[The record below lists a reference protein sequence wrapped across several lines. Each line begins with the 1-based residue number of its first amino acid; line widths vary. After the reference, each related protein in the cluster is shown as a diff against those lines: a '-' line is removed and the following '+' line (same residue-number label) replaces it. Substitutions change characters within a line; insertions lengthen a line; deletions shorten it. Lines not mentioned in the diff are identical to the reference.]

1 MKFAA
6 RLSLATSALI
16 GVACVAQTWLVSSK
30 ALGQVRAQLV
40 ASGQQLATAVAEQAR
55 PALEAGDAATLRD
68 LTERMATQSD
78 VRYCRVF
85 DRSGLLLAASGIGG
99 GRALALTSAGGPI
112 EIGPEQWA
120 FTATI
125 AHLGRGPL
133 GTAEISLSTA
143 ALTALRQ
150 RLVTTAI
157 ALTALVVCAAVLAAV
172 LLARA
177 ITGPLAALAGAADDI
192 AAGDLDTTVRVTT
205 RDEIGTLAASFNH
218 MARSLAQSRAA
229 LVDKVHELERV
240 NRIKSEFVAT
250 VSHELRTPL
259 NVILGYLEMLRE
271 DTDGPLTAGQRA
283 QIETVRRYSLLQL
296 ELITDVL
303 DFSRLASGK
312 ASLHVERF
320 DLRPLLDEMLAIY
333 AARALDG
340 GVRMVAEVAADVP
353 ILETDRVKLQEV
365 LRNLVDNAL
374 KFTTAGAVI
383 VTATRTAEGER
394 LAIDVRDTGVGIA
407 ADDVPHVFDPFYQVG
422 RSSTRTTG
430 GVGLGLSIAR
440 QLVALLGGE
449 VSLTSTL
456 GAGSTFRVEIPLRLA
471 AVLTTDATTILLED
485 TRRTGS

>member
-1 MKFAA
+1 
-6 RLSLATSALI
+6 
-16 GVACVAQTWLVSSK
+16 
-30 ALGQVRAQLV
+30 
-40 ASGQQLATAVAEQAR
+40 
-55 PALEAGDAATLRD
+55 
-68 LTERMATQSD
+68 
-78 VRYCRVF
+78 
-85 DRSGLLLAASGIGG
+85 
-99 GRALALTSAGGPI
+99 
-112 EIGPEQWA
+112 
-120 FTATI
+120 
-125 AHLGRGPL
+125 
-133 GTAEISLSTA
+133 
-143 ALTALRQ
+143 
-150 RLVTTAI
+150 
-157 ALTALVVCAAVLAAV
+157 
-172 LLARA
+172 
-177 ITGPLAALAGAADDI
+177 
-192 AAGDLDTTVRVTT
+192 
-205 RDEIGTLAASFNH
+205 
-218 MARSLAQSRAA
+218 
-229 LVDKVHELERV
+229 
-240 NRIKSEFVAT
+240 
-250 VSHELRTPL
+250 
-259 NVILGYLEMLRE
+259 MLRE